1 MVILS
6 IHSLKNS
13 SETRVYFYAY
23 GLWHLVW
30 ASRAN
35 YSALVLAEQFNW
47 SGIARQEVVSFP
59 QKAGW

>member
-6 IHSLKNS
+6 VHSLKNS
-13 SETRVYFYAY
+13 SETRVLLC
-23 GLWHLVW
+23 LWHLVW

-47 SGIARQEVVSFP
+47 SGIARQEVVSLP